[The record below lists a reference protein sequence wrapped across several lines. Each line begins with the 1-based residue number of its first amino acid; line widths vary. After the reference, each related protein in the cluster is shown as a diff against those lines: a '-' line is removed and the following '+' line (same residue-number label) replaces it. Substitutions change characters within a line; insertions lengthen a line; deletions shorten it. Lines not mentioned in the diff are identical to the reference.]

1 MNTIVLY
8 YSRSEK
14 TAKVADI
21 IAKNISADI
30 IRIKDMKDRS
40 GPINYL
46 KASIDALREDKT
58 DIEPSNIDL
67 SEYGLVYIGTPNW
80 AGKPAPAIITLI
92 DKNDFRGKD
101 VILFATM
108 GRQGG
113 ENVIDR
119 MREKVEARG
128 ARMITSFLIKT
139 GGKSSSELEETVKK
153 TIEEMD
159 LKIYGI

>member
-8 YSRSEK
+8 YSRSKK
-14 TAKVADI
+14 TAKVAET
-21 IAKNISADI
+21 IAENISADI
-30 IRIKDMKDRS
+30 VRIKDTKDRS

-58 DIEPSNIDL
+58 DIEPSRVDL
-67 SEYGLVYIGTPNW
+67 TKYGLVYIGTPTW

-92 DKNDFRGKD
+92 DNNDFRGKD

-108 GRQGG
+108 GSQGG
-113 ENVIDR
+113 KKVIER

-128 ARMITSFLIKT
+128 ARMITSFIIKT
-139 GGKSSSELEETVKK
+139 GGKSSSELEESVKK

>member
-1 MNTIVLY
+1 LNTIVLY
-8 YSRSEK
+8 YSRSKK
-14 TAKVADI
+14 TAKVAET
-21 IAKNISADI
+21 IAENISADI
-30 IRIKDMKDRS
+30 VRIKDTKDRS

-58 DIEPSNIDL
+58 DIEPSRVDL
-67 SEYGLVYIGTPNW
+67 TKYGLVYIGTPTW
-80 AGKPAPAIITLI
+80 AGKPTPAIITLI
-92 DKNDFRGKD
+92 DNNDFRGKD

-108 GRQGG
+108 GSQGG
-113 ENVIDR
+113 KKVIER

-128 ARMITSFLIKT
+128 ARMITSFIIKT
-139 GGKSSSELEETVKK
+139 GGKSSLELEESVKK

>member
-14 TAKVADI
+14 TAKVAKT
-21 IAKNISADI
+21 IAKTISADI
-30 IRIKDMKDRS
+30 VRIKDTKDRS

-58 DIEPSNIDL
+58 EIEPSHVDL
-67 SEYGLVYIGTPNW
+67 SNYGLVYIGTPNW
-80 AGKPAPAIITLI
+80 AGKPTPAIITSI
-92 DKNDFRGKD
+92 DNNDFRGKD
-101 VILFATM
+101 VILFTTM
-108 GRQGG
+108 GSQGG
-113 ENVIDR
+113 KNVIER

-128 ARMITSFLIKT
+128 ARMITSFIIKT
-139 GGKSSSELEETVKK
+139 GGKSSSELEEDVIK